1 MSRIPPILKP
11 VNRHL
16 TIIPHV
22 KKNETNTGVLVPDDF
37 EMEEDRYIP
46 ATVLDIAKD
55 CSPEIQMLRASDSPR
70 QVIVQRAMVEE
81 VSVGDKSYYVI
92 LENYVIGFLRGP
104 NEA

>member
-1 MSRIPPILKP
+1 
-11 VNRHL
+11 
-16 TIIPHV
+16 
-22 KKNETNTGVLVPDDF
+22 VPEDF

-46 ATVLDIAKD
+46 ATVLDISKD
-55 CSPEIQMLRASDSPR
+55 CSAEIQMLRASDSPR
-70 QVIVQRAMVEE
+70 QIVVNRAMVEE